1 MDASNWKCPVEA
13 EARPPEGRH
22 VELTVLAF
30 KGATNPKA
38 GEGHKDRVSLQTL
51 TQCLMEIMGPQ
62 CECLAIVSVFSSASW
77 GRIEEWLP
85 ALY

>member
-1 MDASNWKCPVEA
+1 MLVIGNVLLRQ
-13 EARPPEGRH
+13 RPDLQRGA
-22 VELTVLAF
+22 TWNSVLAF